1 MGRRCVSVRELH
13 RTLLMKLQINKRS
26 SEQKVKGRSL
36 RRQSLIPAVIYSR
49 GASSEMISIDAA
61 EFNARMRNIVPG
73 RLATTKFFLIDE
85 EGKERRVII
94 KEIQYHPTTYNV
106 LHVDFE
112 ELIEGVAITVKIPI
126 EFVGSSECL
135 GVKQGGFLRQV
146 IRGLRVRCTPD
157 KMPEVLR
164 LNVQPMT
171 MKETRRLSDLDV
183 PEGVRPLV
191 DMHEVL
197 VVVAKK

>member
-1 MGRRCVSVRELH
+1 MDV
-13 RTLLMKLQINKRS
+13 
-26 SEQKVKGRSL
+26 
-36 RRQSLIPAVIYSR
+36 
-49 GASSEMISIDAA
+49 A
-61 EFNARMRNIVPG
+61 EFSARMRQVVPG
-73 RLATTKFFLIDE
+73 RLATTRFLLVGED
-85 EGKERRVII
+85 GKERGVVI

-112 ELIEGVAITVKIPI
+112 ELIDGVAISVKIPI
-126 EFVGSSECL
+126 EFVGGAECQ